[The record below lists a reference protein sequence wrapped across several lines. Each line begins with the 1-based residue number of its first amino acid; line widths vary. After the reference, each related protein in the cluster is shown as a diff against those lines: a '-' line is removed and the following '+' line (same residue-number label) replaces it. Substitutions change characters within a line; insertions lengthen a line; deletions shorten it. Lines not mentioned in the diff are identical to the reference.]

1 MDEKSQASVKETIAL
16 GMPWIIVVLSLNSHW
31 TISETRLNFGEFNFS
46 RNKPLKIF
54 AAVLFILI
62 LYSLGSALYYM
73 YNDKGNSTRM
83 VKSLSIRI
91 GLSLF
96 LFIVMM
102 ISYRLNMDTDCLD
115 MAADC
120 LDMVTD

>member
-1 MDEKSQASVKETIAL
+1 M
-16 GMPWIIVVLSLNSHW
+16 
-31 TISETRLNFGEFNFS
+31 
-46 RNKPLKIF
+46 KIF
-54 AAVLFILI
+54 AAILFLII

-73 YNDKGNSTRM
+73 YKDKGSSTRM

-102 ISYRLNMDTDCLD
+102 ISTYW
-115 MAADC
+115 
-120 LDMVTD
+120 DMVFN